1 MAINLG
7 AGTYNVAVKYNESSV
22 NATVTV
28 KSTIMADNLVKMYQN
43 ATRFYAKFLDS
54 TGKSIS

>member
-1 MAINLG
+1 MVKITLEKTNNEGIASMAINLG

-28 KSTIMADNLVKMYQN
+28 NPLLWLI
-43 ATRFYAKFLDS
+43 
-54 TGKSIS
+54 I

>member
-28 KSTIMADNLVKMYQN
+28 KIHY
-43 ATRFYAKFLDS
+43 Y
-54 TGKSIS
+54 G